1 MTPSP
6 APSTLHRITP
16 ADVFSLA
23 PPLTKL
29 VIIVLM
35 VSAVAALIVLGA
47 KLAGGKRLNGGSAF
61 LSGLRLGGPIIG
73 GLGACLSLLMMT
85 LGVANAPFDVTLKMM
100 APGFAEAF
108 LQVSLGFLAG
118 AVAVFANW
126 AVEARIDRQV
136 LGV

>member
-6 APSTLHRITP
+6 APQTFHRITP
-16 ADVFSLA
+16 VDVFSLA
-23 PPLTKL
+23 SPLTKL
-29 VIIVLM
+29 VIIVLI

-61 LSGLRLGGPIIG
+61 LSGLRLGGPVIG
-73 GLGACLSLLMMT
+73 GLGGCLSLLMMT
-85 LGVANAPFDVTLKMM
+85 LGVANAPFDLTLKMM

>member
-6 APSTLHRITP
+6 VAPFHHLTP
-16 ADVFSLA
+16 VDVFSFAEPLA
-23 PPLTKL
+23 KL
-29 VIIVLM
+29 VVIILV
-35 VSAVAALIVLGA
+35 VSSLAALVVLA
-47 KLAGGKRLNGGSAF
+47 MKLAGGKRLDGGSAF

-73 GLGACLSLLMMT
+73 GLGACASLLMMT
-85 LGVANAPFDVTLKMM
+85 LGVANAAVDVTLKMM

-126 AVEARIDRQV
+126 AVESRIDRQV